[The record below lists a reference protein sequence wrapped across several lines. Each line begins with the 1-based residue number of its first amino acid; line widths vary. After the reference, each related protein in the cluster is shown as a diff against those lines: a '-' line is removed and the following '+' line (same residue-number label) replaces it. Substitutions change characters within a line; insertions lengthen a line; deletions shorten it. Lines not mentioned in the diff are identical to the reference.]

1 MTTARARRF
10 EAGPAALGSVA
21 LHVAVAAAFMITWG
35 QRSMTAGSVVPVTIV
50 SNAPAEPRPAEQGP
64 QELAAQ
70 TEEPAPEA
78 PPEPAPPPPT
88 PTPAP
93 TPPPPTP
100 TPKAAKPAEKTP
112 TPAPKTKPV
121 EKSLDLDALAA
132 SLTRPARNQPQRP
145 SSAAKG
151 QTRPNTAPV
160 ARTTNGFAA
169 TTGAAVSSGMQDE
182 LERNW
187 SIDCSLSATR
197 DVVVRTHFT
206 IGTGGRLVG
215 DVTVESRGAPNE
227 SVKAAAEFRA
237 RQAVLRSQPFV
248 KEPRENWGQR
258 FYADFSARD
267 YCGRP
272 GA

>member
-1 MTTARARRF
+1 MTTARARRL
-10 EAGPAALGSVA
+10 ELSPAAFGSVA
-21 LHVAVAAAFMITWG
+21 LHVAVAAAFMISWG
-35 QRSMTAGSVVPVTIV
+35 NRNMTAGSVVPVKIV

-64 QELAAQ
+64 QELEAQ
-70 TEEPAPEA
+70 TETPVAEA

-88 PTPAP
+88 PAPQTPS
-93 TPPPPTP
+93 
-100 TPKAAKPAEKTP
+100 PKAAKPAEKAP
-112 TPAPKTKPV
+112 SPLAKSKPA

-132 SLTRPARNQPQRP
+132 SLTRPARNAPQRP
-145 SSAAKG
+145 AAAPKG
-151 QTRPNTAPV
+151 PSRPATAPV
-160 ARTTNGFAA
+160 ARATNGFAA
-169 TTGAAVSSGMQDE
+169 TSGAAVSSTMQDE

-187 SIDCSLSATR
+187 SIDCSLAATR

-206 IGTGGRLVG
+206 IGAGGRLVG
-215 DVTVESRGAPNE
+215 DVTVESRGASNVSQKE
-227 SVKAAAEFRA
+227 AAEFRA

-267 YCGRP
+267 YCGTP

>member
-1 MTTARARRF
+1 MSAARARRF
-10 EAGPAALGSVA
+10 DVSPAALGSVA
-21 LHVAVAAAFMITWG
+21 LHVAVAAAFMISWG
-35 QRSMTAGSVVPVTIV
+35 NRNMTAGSVVPVTIV

-64 QELAAQ
+64 QELEAQ
-70 TEEPAPEA
+70 TETPVVEA

-93 TPPPPTP
+93 ATP
-100 TPKAAKPAEKTP
+100 TPKAAKPADKAPSPLAKSKPAEK
-112 TPAPKTKPV
+112 AF
-121 EKSLDLDALAA
+121 DLDALAA
-132 SLTRPARNQPQRP
+132 SLTRPARNAPQRP
-145 SSAAKG
+145 SAAPKG
-151 QTRPNTAPV
+151 ATRPSTAPV
-160 ARTTNGFAA
+160 ARATNGFAA
-169 TTGAAVSSGMQDE
+169 TSGAAVSSSMQDE

-187 SIDCSLSATR
+187 SIDCSLAATR

-215 DVTVESRGAPNE
+215 DVTVESRGATSE
-227 SVKAAAEFRA
+227 SMKGAAEFRA

-258 FYADFSARD
+258 FYADFSATD